1 MSVASALD
9 GFMTN
14 GCAPL
19 KEEADCGVRLN
30 KQKSVFGW

>member
-9 GFMTN
+9 GFKTN

-30 KQKSVFGW
+30 KQKSVFGC